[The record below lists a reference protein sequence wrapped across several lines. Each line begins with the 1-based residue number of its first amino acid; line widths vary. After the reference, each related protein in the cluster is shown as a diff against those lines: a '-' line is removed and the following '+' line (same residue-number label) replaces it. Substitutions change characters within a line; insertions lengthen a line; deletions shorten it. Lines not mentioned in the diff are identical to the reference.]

1 MCEVTETL
9 VYEDGVPKA
18 NGLMDA
24 RMGVTERGI
33 TCLTCGMTSQD
44 CPGHFGS
51 ISLAVPIM
59 HVGFMNVV
67 LRVLRCVC
75 FHCSKL
81 LVSENGPKGKALT
94 AVTKIKVGKRRLARC
109 SDLCAGVSRCPAHTT
124 VDASAL
130 LGMGLGGGSDLG
142 LAHSGCGRL
151 QPRYRRQGLSIYRE
165 FDLKD
170 QQDIAAW
177 DPALEAKSTEMK
189 ASEILDILARIPPA
203 HLKALGFDG
212 VFSHPAWFVLTVLP
226 VSPPAVRPSVSFGG
240 AARSS
245 DDVTAMLADVLK
257 ANKLVKEAIKAGAS
271 GHALEEKIRTLTVT
285 VNSMFNNEMA
295 DVGQSRS
302 KAGKPLKSLR
312 QRIVGKGGRIR
323 SNLMGKRVNFCART
337 VITGDPNLGVDFVGV
352 PRSVARTLTYP
363 EVVTPFNI
371 VKLRELVRN
380 GPNNYPGATTVI
392 RDDGTTIHLAF
403 NKGDLVLQEGY
414 VVERH
419 IQDGDYVLFNRQPSL
434 HKMSLMSHKA
444 KIMPHSSF
452 RLNLSCTSPYNA
464 DFDGDEMNLHVCQ
477 SPLTRAEACE
487 LMLVPRQIVSPQASK
502 PVMSIVQDSLL
513 GVSKFTRRD
522 TFLDRA
528 LAANLFMCIDN
539 WNGRVPI
546 PAVLRPQPLWTG
558 KQLFSLIVPPL
569 NLVRVSNNRPEDER
583 SEISPTDTQVLILE
597 GELISGIVDAKT
609 VGKQAGSLIHTI
621 WVEVGPDATR
631 QFLTDCQKLVNNWL
645 VVHSFSVGIDD
656 LVVDQNTLSRVDDI
670 IEVARGKVEEA
681 IDEAR
686 SGRMQRK
693 PGQSA
698 ISTFEQAVNSLANTL
713 IKQSGSAVQKALWRD
728 NAINAMVH
736 AGSKGSNLNISQIT
750 ACVGQQNVSGARI
763 PFSYR
768 RRTLPHFHKEDV
780 GLASRGFVTRSYME
794 GLSPQ
799 EFFFHA
805 MGGREGLIDTAV
817 KTAETGYI
825 QRRLVKAMEDVR
837 VHYDATVRNSL
848 GDIIQFVYGEDGMD
862 GSFIEKQTI
871 DSVAMDNTRFENTY
885 RFDISRANLLNAWLT
900 PAAKEEL
907 MRDPSSQTTLNQEFL
922 QIKQDRE
929 MLRNSPGTLK
939 PGSTD
944 VHLPVNLARL
954 IWSAQRRFD
963 IKVGGG
969 VNRPG
974 MRLNLVK
981 GVETGPA
988 SNLVPTEVVAR
999 VRELSE
1005 KLVVIQGSDRLSTEA
1020 QENATLLFKAML
1032 RQALASKRVLG
1043 EYRLNRDAFNY
1054 VIGEVETRFRQALVA
1069 PGEMVGA
1076 IAAQSMGEPATQM
1089 TLNTFHMA
1097 GHSAKNVTQG
1107 VPRLKEIINV
1117 AATVQM
1123 SGMTVWLQDEFAFD
1137 EAKANELV
1145 NLFEYTRIVD
1155 LAQAVEV
1162 HYDPDVRNCVIEE
1175 DRRIINTFWMT
1186 EEDRLNAE
1194 AYSPW
1199 LIRIVLSYKAMAAK
1213 QFKTEDLARILERSI
1228 PQNPDDVNKVLVI
1241 PLTDGD
1247 ARVALHI
1254 RVPTL
1259 AANKDAAGEDGDDL
1273 IDEDADLEYVK
1284 ELQDLIVN
1292 DIKLCGITNITKIF
1306 VSKEKVPYYD
1316 AATGLLVKS
1325 DAEET
1330 RYLETEGT
1338 NLLEVMTRPEVKA
1351 SMCYSNFTP
1360 EIFRVLGI
1368 EAARA
1373 ALLKELRAVIEADG
1387 SYISYRHLAMLVDIM
1402 TFRGGLMSI
1411 TRHGFNRIE
1420 TGPLMRSTFE
1430 ESVEILFD
1438 AASFAETDHIRGVS
1452 ERIIMGQLAQVGTG
1466 CFDVVLDRERIRDA
1480 LDSRI
1485 FDAQAAAA
1493 FGHSAGAEVS
1503 VFAMSPQMATNDFD
1517 FGAAAFSPIHGAGG
1531 ATPGYASAASPSY
1544 SPTSPSYS
1552 PTSPSYSPT
1561 SPSYSPTSP
1570 SYSPTSPSYS
1580 PTSPSYSP
1588 TSPSYSPTSPSY
1600 SPTSPSYS
1608 PTSPSYSPTS
1618 PSYSPTSPSYSPTSP
1633 SYSPTS
1639 PSYSPTSPSYS
1650 PTSPSYSPTSPSYSP
1665 TSPSY
1670 SPTSPSYSP
1679 TSPSYSPTSP
1689 SYSPTSP
1696 SYSPTS
1702 PSYSPTSPS
1711 YAPADDDGQKK

>member
-1 MCEVTETL
+1 
-9 VYEDGVPKA
+9 
-18 NGLMDA
+18 
-24 RMGVTERGI
+24 
-33 TCLTCGMTSQD
+33 
-44 CPGHFGS
+44 
-51 ISLAVPIM
+51 
-59 HVGFMNVV
+59 
-67 LRVLRCVC
+67 
-75 FHCSKL
+75 
-81 LVSENGPKGKALT
+81 
-94 AVTKIKVGKRRLARC
+94 
-109 SDLCAGVSRCPAHTT
+109 
-124 VDASAL
+124 
-130 LGMGLGGGSDLG
+130 
-142 LAHSGCGRL
+142 
-151 QPRYRRQGLSIYRE
+151 
-165 FDLKD
+165 
-170 QQDIAAW
+170 
-177 DPALEAKSTEMK
+177 
-189 ASEILDILARIPPA
+189 
-203 HLKALGFDG
+203 
-212 VFSHPAWFVLTVLP
+212 
-226 VSPPAVRPSVSFGG
+226 
-240 AARSS
+240 
-245 DDVTAMLADVLK
+245 
-257 ANKLVKEAIKAGAS
+257 
-271 GHALEEKIRTLTVT
+271 
-285 VNSMFNNEMA
+285 
-295 DVGQSRS
+295 
-302 KAGKPLKSLR
+302 
-312 QRIVGKGGRIR
+312 
-323 SNLMGKRVNFCART
+323 
-337 VITGDPNLGVDFVGV
+337 
-352 PRSVARTLTYP
+352 
-363 EVVTPFNI
+363 
-371 VKLRELVRN
+371 
-380 GPNNYPGATTVI
+380 
-392 RDDGTTIHLAF
+392 
-403 NKGDLVLQEGY
+403 
-414 VVERH
+414 
-419 IQDGDYVLFNRQPSL
+419 
-434 HKMSLMSHKA
+434 
-444 KIMPHSSF
+444 
-452 RLNLSCTSPYNA
+452 
-464 DFDGDEMNLHVCQ
+464 
-477 SPLTRAEACE
+477 
-487 LMLVPRQIVSPQASK
+487 
-502 PVMSIVQDSLL
+502 MSIVQDSLL

-522 TFLDRA
+522 TFLTRA
-528 LAANLFMCIDN
+528 LAANLLMCIDN
-539 WNGRVPI
+539 WNGKVPI
-546 PAVLRPQPLWTG
+546 PAILRPQPLWTG
-558 KQLFSLIVPPL
+558 KQLFTLITPTQM
-569 NLVRVSNNRPEDER
+569 NIVRQSNNHPDGQS

-597 GELISGIVDAKT
+597 GELIMGIVDAKT
-609 VGKQAGSLIHTI
+609 VGKQAGTLIHLI

-631 QFLTDCQKLVNNWL
+631 QFLTDCQKLINNWL
-645 VVHSFSVGIDD
+645 VTHGFSVGIDD
-656 LVVDQNTLSRVDDI
+656 LVVDRGTLRRVDEI
-670 IEVARGKVEEA
+670 IEVARVKVEDTIE
-681 IDEAR
+681 EAR

-693 PGQSA
+693 PGQSI
-698 ISTFEQAVNSLANTL
+698 ISTFEQNVNSLANTL
-713 IKQSGSAVQKALWRD
+713 IKQSGSAVQAALSRD

-768 RRTLPHFHKEDV
+768 RRSLPHFHKEDV
-780 GLASRGFVTRSYME
+780 GLASRGFVSRSYME
-794 GLSPQ
+794 GLNPQ

-862 GSFIEKQTI
+862 GCFIEKQTI
-871 DSVAMDNTRFENTY
+871 DSVAMDNTKFENTFK
-885 RFDISRANLLNAWLT
+885 FDLTKAHLLNAWLT

-907 MRDPSSQTTLNQEFL
+907 MNDPSAQTTLNMEL
-922 QIKQDRE
+922 AQIADDRE
-929 MLRNSPGTLK
+929 MLRTSPGTLK
-939 PGSTD
+939 IGSSD
-944 VHLPVNLARL
+944 VYVPVNLTRL
-954 IWSAQRRFD
+954 IWNAQRRFD
-963 IKVGGG
+963 IRVGGG
-969 VNRPG
+969 VNRQG
-974 MRLNLVK
+974 MRLNILK
-981 GVETGPA
+981 SGDNGPA
-988 SNLVPTEVVAR
+988 SNLVPTEVVKR

-1005 KLVVIQGSDRLSTEA
+1005 RLVVIQGTDRLSVEA
-1020 QENATLLFKAML
+1020 QENATLLFKTLL

-1043 EYRLNRDAFNY
+1043 EYRLNRGAFDY
-1054 VIGEVETRFRQALVA
+1054 VIGEIETRFRQALVH

-1117 AATVQM
+1117 AATVKM
-1123 SGMTVWLQDEFAFD
+1123 SGMTIWLAPEYAHDETR
-1137 EAKANELV
+1137 ANELV
-1145 NLFEYTRIVD
+1145 NRFEYTRIVD
-1155 LAQAVEV
+1155 LAQSVEI

-1213 QFKTEDLARILERSI
+1213 QFKTEELARILERSI
-1228 PQNPDDVNKVLVI
+1228 PQSPDDANKVIVI

-1259 AANKDAAGEDGDDL
+1259 NANKDSASVDDEIDG
-1273 IDEDADLEYVK
+1273 DEDADLEYVK
-1284 ELQDLIVN
+1284 ELQELIVN
-1292 DIKLCGITNITKIF
+1292 RIKLCGITNITKIF

-1316 AATGLLVKS
+1316 SETGVLVKA
-1325 DAEET
+1325 DNTET

-1338 NLLEVMTRPEVKA
+1338 NLLEVMTRPEVNA

-1360 EIFRVLGI
+1360 EIFKVLGI

-1373 ALLKELRAVIEADG
+1373 ALLKELRSVIEADG
-1387 SYISYRHLAMLVDIM
+1387 SYISYRHLAMLVDVM

-1420 TGPLMRSTFE
+1420 TGPLMRSSFE

-1438 AASFAETDHIRGVS
+1438 AASFAETDYLRGVS
-1452 ERIIMGQLAQVGTG
+1452 ERIVMGQLANLGTG
-1466 CFDVVLDRERIRDA
+1466 CFDVVVDRERLHEA
-1480 LDSRI
+1480 LDNKI
-1485 FDAQAAAA
+1485 FDVQAAAA
-1493 FGHSAGAEVS
+1493 QGRAAGAEVS
-1503 VFAMSPQMATNDFD
+1503 AFAMSPQHMNNDFD
-1517 FGAAAFSPIHGAGG
+1517 FGSAAFSPLHMGSS
-1531 ATPGYASAASPSY
+1531 TPGYSAQSPSY

-1600 SPTSPSYS
+1600 SPTSPNYNPSSSSYS

-1633 SYSPTS
+1633 TYA
-1639 PSYSPTSPSYS
+1639 
-1650 PTSPSYSPTSPSYSP
+1650 PTSPSYSP

-1711 YAPADDDGQKK
+1711 YAPTSSSPSYAPTSPSYSPTSPSYNPTEDPHKR